1 LQEIKV
7 NSDRK
12 ESESHTS
19 DLPKSGGQARS
30 HHKLVRVGDYRL
42 HDYSKPKISSK
53 KRGLDD
59 GARNL
64 VAARNAEEARAARKR
79 LKMEKDTEM
88 RVLAKK
94 LADQGL
100 CTVEIPADGHCL
112 FSALSDQLKRTGCSE
127 AHSYKSLRRAAACYM
142 LNNEQHFK
150 SFLALE
156 SNSFEQY
163 CKRIE
168 KTSAWGGQHELIA
181 LSHYLK
187 RNIQVLRHDMS
198 IQMFPDPATHPA
210 YEGEPLRISYHIHEY
225 SGEHYNSV
233 VSLEEK
239 NKRARAHRPGRT
251 EEPGTDTPAS
261 ASAPAVKA
269 PKVPKEALTDEQR
282 LKKLSK
288 CNNLNG
294 KKKSLG
300 HRGAYKPPVP
310 WQRGVGGDDARV
322 IVWDMNTKRLIIGN
336 ACPTARNIDQ
346 YLEKKPWMRIWYG
359 GTVDGE
365 PQPPKRPEMEEAG
378 TSALEA
384 ATRAAQAQPYA
395 LASTFGTNASED
407 MRAHEDGHA
416 DHTAVRAD
424 ALGAQDVDNAARSPH
439 WVETVLPLPSLPHKN
454 ASDEE
459 LPDPKVSAE
468 HEVHAAAH
476 PEDSRQDH
484 CATAYAQSVQDCG
497 ATWLEHPGLSVAG
510 AQKEVAVAAAVETVE
525 ATPHEASSGA
535 GTSVSSRHMSEAH
548 E

>member
-1 LQEIKV
+1 VNSDRKQSEIKV

-12 ESESHTS
+12 QSESHTS
-19 DLPKSGGQARS
+19 DFSKSGG

-59 GARNL
+59 RARNL

-79 LKMEKDTEM
+79 LKMEKDNEM

-239 NKRARAHRPGRT
+239 NKRSRAHRSGRT

-269 PKVPKEALTDEQR
+269 PKVPKE
-282 LKKLSK
+282 
-288 CNNLNG
+288 
-294 KKKSLG
+294 
-300 HRGAYKPPVP
+300 
-310 WQRGVGGDDARV
+310 
-322 IVWDMNTKRLIIGN
+322 KRLIIGN

-365 PQPPKRPEMEEAG
+365 PQPPKRPEMEDGG
-378 TSALEA
+378 TSVPEAATGVPEA
-384 ATRAAQAQPYA
+384 ATRADQAQPYA
-395 LASTFGTNASED
+395 LASTFATNASED
-407 MRAHEDGHA
+407 MSAHEDGHA
-416 DHTAVRAD
+416 IGSAVGAD
-424 ALGAQDVDNAARSPH
+424 AFGAQDVDDAVGSPH
-439 WVETVLPLPSLPHKN
+439 RVESVLPLASLPQKK
-454 ASDEE
+454 ATDEE

-468 HEVHAAAH
+468 HEVDAADHQAH
-476 PEDSRQDH
+476 SRQ
-484 CATAYAQSVQDCG
+484 ADCG
-497 ATWLEHPGLSVAG
+497 TGYA
-510 AQKEVAVAAAVETVE
+510 
-525 ATPHEASSGA
+525 
-535 GTSVSSRHMSEAH
+535 
-548 E
+548 

>member
-1 LQEIKV
+1 VNSDRKQSEIKV

-12 ESESHTS
+12 QSESHTS
-19 DLPKSGGQARS
+19 DFSKSGG

-59 GARNL
+59 RARNL

-79 LKMEKDTEM
+79 LKMEKDNEM

-239 NKRARAHRPGRT
+239 NKRSRAHRSGRT

-269 PKVPKEALTDEQR
+269 PKVPKEPLTDEQR
-282 LKKLSK
+282 LKKLIK
-288 CNNLNG
+288 RNNLNV
-294 KKKSLG
+294 KKKSQG
-300 HRGAYKPPVP
+300 HRIAYKPPVP

-322 IVWDMNTKRLIIGN
+322 IVWDINTKRLIIGN

-365 PQPPKRPEMEEAG
+365 PQPPKRPEMEDGG
-378 TSALEA
+378 TSVPEAATGVPEA
-384 ATRAAQAQPYA
+384 ATRADQAQPYA
-395 LASTFGTNASED
+395 LASTFATNASED
-407 MRAHEDGHA
+407 MSAHEDGHA
-416 DHTAVRAD
+416 IGSAVGAD
-424 ALGAQDVDNAARSPH
+424 AFGAQDVDDAVGSPH
-439 WVETVLPLPSLPHKN
+439 RVESVLPLASLPQKK
-454 ASDEE
+454 ATDEE

-468 HEVHAAAH
+468 HEVDAADHQAH
-476 PEDSRQDH
+476 SRQ
-484 CATAYAQSVQDCG
+484 ADCG
-497 ATWLEHPGLSVAG
+497 TGYA
-510 AQKEVAVAAAVETVE
+510 
-525 ATPHEASSGA
+525 
-535 GTSVSSRHMSEAH
+535 
-548 E
+548 